1 MWKKRID
8 CPPVLVRFPG
18 RAGVSAAVLGVLP
31 KTSGSNRTR
40 RVRRSARQDA
50 WHGGQ
55 DARPPREKRTAPFP
69 AMALWLALC
78 LIAFTPLHAQEQKL
92 PARADLEQKLG
103 AELPLNLAFTDE
115 TGKTVRLAT
124 YFQQRPVI
132 LQLGYNHCWLMC
144 DVVTGALVRSLQDLR
159 LTPGIDFDVVFVSI
173 DPRETWQLS
182 AQKKA
187 RFIRSYGR
195 SPAGAGWHF
204 LTGSQANIQALAD
217 TVGFHFFYDPPS
229 GQFAH
234 PSGITVITPQGR
246 ISKYFYGVEFS
257 PTLLRLALVQAG
269 GETIGS
275 KVQAL
280 LLLCYHW
287 NPLAGKYGW
296 LIALLLK
303 IGCLATV
310 GVLAAYIAAQL
321 RREARERRL
330 EPPATP

>member
-1 MWKKRID
+1 MRRTLIEEV
-8 CPPVLVRFPG
+8 PVCRATAPVARYSARPG
-18 RAGVSAAVLGVLP
+18 
-31 KTSGSNRTR
+31 
-40 RVRRSARQDA
+40 RRSARPTTRRCSDVF
-50 WHGGQ
+50 WGI
-55 DARPPREKRTAPFP
+55 
-69 AMALWLALC
+69 ALFVALGFGS
-78 LIAFTPLHAQEQKL
+78 LRAQVQKL

-103 AELPLNLAFTDE
+103 VALPLHLTFTDE
-115 TGKTVRLAT
+115 TGKTVPLST
-124 YFQQRPVI
+124 YFQRRPVI

-159 LTPGIDFDVVFVSI
+159 LTPGTDFDVVFVSI

-234 PSGITVITPQGR
+234 PSGIMVVTPQGR
-246 ISKYFYGVEFS
+246 ISKYFYGVEFD
-257 PTLLRLALVQAG
+257 PTQLRLALLQAG

-275 KVQAL
+275 RVDAL

-287 NPLAGKYGW
+287 NPLSGKYGW

-303 IGCLATV
+303 TGCFATV
-310 GVLAAYIAAQL
+310 GLLGGYIIQQL

-330 EPPATP
+330 EPPSTL